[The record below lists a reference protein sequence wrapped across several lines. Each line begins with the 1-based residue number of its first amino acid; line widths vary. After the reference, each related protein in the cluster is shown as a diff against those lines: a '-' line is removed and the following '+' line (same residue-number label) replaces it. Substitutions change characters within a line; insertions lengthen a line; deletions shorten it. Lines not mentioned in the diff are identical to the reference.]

1 MPSFSVDVDVWDFM
15 SELSEREI
23 KEVVEYLRDN
33 EEEAY
38 SFGISSKLSF
48 DDQQL
53 VNSLMLIKEN
63 LIQLTE
69 EEQFIINNIAKRL

>member
-15 SELSEREI
+15 SELSDREI

-38 SFGISSKLSF
+38 SFGTSSKLSF

>member
-48 DDQQL
+48 DDHQL